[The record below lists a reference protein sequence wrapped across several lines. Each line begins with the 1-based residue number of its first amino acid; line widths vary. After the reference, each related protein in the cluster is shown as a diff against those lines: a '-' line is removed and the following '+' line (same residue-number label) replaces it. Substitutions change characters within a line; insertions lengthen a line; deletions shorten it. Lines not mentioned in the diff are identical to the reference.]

1 MYSVP
6 HIFSA
11 QEEVRVHRGHSYD
24 KNPRKLA
31 AKTKE
36 NIYPLLLQ
44 LAPMVSKPNNDK
56 ITGVSNEATT
66 EFDPLPIR
74 MQCKIKEVHTV
85 LEAYYKCASDFLSGI
100 RNDVGFTANMMYGRV
115 YRARHLLK
123 DIPKAMV

>member
-11 QEEVRVHRGHSYD
+11 QEEVHVLRIHSYD
-24 KNPRKLA
+24 RDPRKLA

-44 LAPMVSKPNNDK
+44 LTPMVFKPNND
-56 ITGVSNEATT
+56 TGVSYKDTT
-66 EFDPLPIR
+66 EFGPGAYR
-74 MQCKIKEVHTV
+74 MHFTIKKTHME
-85 LEAYYKCASDFLSGI
+85 LESLYKQAGDFLSGLQNNI
-100 RNDVGFTANMMYGRV
+100 GFTRNMMYGRV
-115 YRARHLLK
+115 YRARRLLK